1 MEMKKLA
8 MIVAMLLALMG
19 AVVYGSHGYPM
30 LSIGMVILFA
40 LSYFNL
46 AISDK

>member
-1 MEMKKLA
+1 MKQLA
-8 MIVAMLLALMG
+8 MIIAMLLALMG
-19 AVVYGSHGYPM
+19 AVVYGANGYPM

-46 AISDK
+46 AINDKK